1 MHTREL
7 AGGVKGQ
14 RCDHTV
20 EDGAHVAVHDAVVQA
35 VEVLHTREERVQGD
49 GWGAAAAAAAADL
62 LRRL

>member
-1 MHTREL
+1 MHAREL

-20 EDGAHVAVHDAVVQA
+20 EDCAHVAVHDAVIEA

-49 GWGAAAAAAAADL
+49 GRGAAAADL
-62 LRRL
+62 LGRL